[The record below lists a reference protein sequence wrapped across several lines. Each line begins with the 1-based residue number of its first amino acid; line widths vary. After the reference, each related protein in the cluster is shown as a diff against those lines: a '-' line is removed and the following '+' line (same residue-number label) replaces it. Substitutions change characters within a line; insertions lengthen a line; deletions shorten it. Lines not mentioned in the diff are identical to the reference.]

1 MRNTETNN
9 NDHLERRLTFL
20 PLFFIIVAD
29 MIGSGI
35 FTTSGF
41 IMQDVRNPMAMLLCW
56 LIGGLLA
63 LSGALCYGEL
73 GAMFPSSGGD
83 YVFLR
88 ESFGKR
94 LAFLSGWISLLV
106 GFSAPIAAV
115 AIAFGNYLKPA
126 LPGELQ
132 HAQTPTILAILIILI
147 FTWVHAQGLS
157 FGSRMHNLFTIG
169 KISIILLLIVGGLLW
184 GNGSFEH
191 FNVPLV
197 ASDVFSGNFATS
209 LIFVSF
215 AYTGWNASVYLGNEI
230 KNPGRNIPRSIIAAT
245 VFVIGAYLLLN
256 ITYIYALEKSAMY
269 GVEDIGLLA
278 STQLFGTKLGSFFGI
293 AIAFCLLS
301 SASSMIMLGPR
312 VYYAMSKDK
321 LFFKIFRGVN
331 HKHHV
336 PTYSIILQASIAII
350 MVLTATFYTIL
361 IYVGFILSIFAS
373 LTVVGMMLLRI
384 QKPDLP
390 RPYKTWGYPL
400 TPILFI
406 FSNIWIVVFSIKN
419 NASAFAWGVATI
431 ATGLVFYEIFDRR
444 SKNNE
449 LTEKISKQAR

>member
-1 MRNTETNN
+1 MIPIITNN
-9 NDHLERRLTFL
+9 SNQLERRLTFL

-29 MIGSGI
+29 MVGSGI

-41 IMQDVRNPMAMLLCW
+41 IMQDVKNPMAMLLCW

-73 GAMFPSSGGD
+73 GAMFPASGGD
-83 YVFLR
+83 YIFVR

-115 AIAFGNYLKPA
+115 AIAFGNYINVA
-126 LPGELQ
+126 LPTELQ
-132 HAQTPTILAILIILI
+132 QSETPTILAIAIILI
-147 FTWVHAQGLS
+147 FTWAHAQGLI
-157 FGSRMHNLFTIG
+157 FGSRMHNLLTIG
-169 KISIILLLIVGGLLW
+169 KICIIMFLIVGGLMW
-184 GNGSFEH
+184 GSGNFEH
-191 FNVPLV
+191 FKVPMAV
-197 ASDVFSGNFATS
+197 PDIFSGNFATS

-230 KNPGRNIPRSIIAAT
+230 RNAEKNIPRSIIAAT
-245 VFVIGAYLLLN
+245 IFVIVLYLLLN
-256 ITYIYALEKSAMY
+256 ITYIYALEQKAMS
-269 GVEDIGLLA
+269 GVEEIGHLA
-278 STQLFGTKLGSFFGI
+278 ATQLFGKKIGSFFGI

-321 LFFKIFRGVN
+321 LFFKIFRGIN

-336 PTYSIILQASIAII
+336 PTYSIILQAGIAIL
-350 MVLTATFYTIL
+350 MVLTSTFYTIL
-361 IYVGFILSIFAS
+361 MYVGFILSIFAS
-373 LTVVGMMLLRI
+373 LTVVGMMVLRI
-384 QKPDLP
+384 KQPDLP
-390 RPYKTWGYPL
+390 RPYKTWGYPV

-406 FSNIWIVVFSIKN
+406 SVNIWIVIFSIQN
-419 NASAFAWGVATI
+419 NVSAFAWGLATI
-431 ATGLVFYEIFDRR
+431 IVGLLFYEYFNRR
-444 SKNNE
+444 SIE
-449 LTEKISKQAR
+449 Q